1 MLDNTSLSHL
11 SVKSFVPDGRRFG
24 QLRLEVR
31 QHLPVWQHAAISA
44 GSIVL
49 GLAISAA
56 ILVAAGV
63 EPSELLQEVVLDNL
77 LIKENFF
84 AVLRQTAP
92 LLFVGLAAALA
103 FRVRFWNLGIE
114 GQMIWGGIGATTVS
128 VLHIGPASLRLPL
141 MMCFAVLA
149 GMAWASIALLLKM
162 RLRVSEIISTLL
174 LNYIATDYMLHLLY
188 GAWLDPVDS
197 FPHSAQFASYERLP
211 DLSSGISTALL
222 LGSVVV
228 GITWW
233 LVRVSRIGLYM
244 KFVYSNRRMALA
256 IGIPIVK
263 VTVGAVLLSGAL
275 AAAAGFVIA
284 SGLEGR
290 LTQGFY
296 RGYGFSGILIAFLA
310 RNDPLV
316 VTVVAFLVALLF
328 DTGRSLQVFYQ
339 IPFAMVQLIQAIIVT
354 TVAGSEFFIRYRI
367 HWVRGSST

>member
-11 SVKSFVPDGRRFG
+11 SVKSLGARTAHFGR
-24 QLRLEVR
+24 LTLEVR
-31 QHLPVWQHAAISA
+31 QHMPVWQHTAISA
-44 GSIVL
+44 MSIAL
-49 GLAISAA
+49 GLAMSAV
-56 ILVAAGV
+56 ILVLAGV
-63 EPSELLQEVVLDNL
+63 APSDLFQEVVLDNL

-114 GQMIWGGIGATTVS
+114 GQMIWGGIGATAVS
-128 VLHIGPASLRLPL
+128 VFHIGPESSRLPL

-174 LNYIATDYMLHLLY
+174 LNYIAAGYMLHLLY
-188 GAWLDPVDS
+188 GAWLDPADS
-197 FPHSAQFASYERLP
+197 FPHSAQFTAYERLP
-211 DLSSGISTALL
+211 DLPWGTSSALL
-222 LGSVVV
+222 LGLVFV
-228 GITWW
+228 GVAWW
-233 LVRVSRIGLYM
+233 LLRVSRVGLYM
-244 KFVYSNRRMALA
+244 KFVYSNARMALA
-256 IGIPIVK
+256 VGIPIVG
-263 VTVGAVLLSGAL
+263 VTVGAVLLSGAM
-275 AAAAGFVIA
+275 AGAAGFVIA
-284 SGLEGR
+284 TGLEGR

-310 RNDPLV
+310 QNDPLI

-339 IPFAMVQLIQAIIVT
+339 IPFAMVQLIQAVIVT
-354 TVAGSEFFIRYRI
+354 TVAASEFFVRYRI
-367 HWVRGSST
+367 HWARGLSA

>member
-1 MLDNTSLSHL
+1 MLDSTSLSRL
-11 SVKSFVPDGRRFG
+11 SAKSPGTRAFRFG
-24 QLRLEVR
+24 RLTLEVR
-31 QHLPVWQHAAISA
+31 QHMPAWQHVAISA
-44 GSIVL
+44 TSIVL

-56 ILVAAGV
+56 ILVVAGV
-63 EPSELLQEVVLDNL
+63 EPSDLFQEIFLDNL
-77 LIKENFF
+77 LIKENFL

-114 GQMIWGGIGATTVS
+114 GQMIWGGIGATAVS
-128 VLHIGPASLRLPL
+128 VLHIGPESLRLPL

-149 GMAWASIALLLKM
+149 GMAWASVALLLKM

-174 LNYIATDYMLHLLY
+174 LNYIAVNYMLHLLY

-197 FPHSAQFASYERLP
+197 FPHSAQFSTYERLP
-211 DLSSGISTALL
+211 DLPWGMSSALL
-222 LGSVVV
+222 MGLVFV
-228 GITWW
+228 GIAWW
-233 LVRVSRIGLYM
+233 LVRVSRLGLYM
-244 KFVYSNRRMALA
+244 KFVYSNARMALA
-256 IGIPIVK
+256 VGIPIVG

-275 AAAAGFVIA
+275 AATAGFVIA
-284 SGLEGR
+284 TGLEGR

-310 RNDPLV
+310 QNDPLI

-339 IPFAMVQLIQAIIVT
+339 IPFAMVQLIQAVIVT
-354 TVAGSEFFIRYRI
+354 TVAASEFFIRYRI
-367 HWVRGSST
+367 HWVRGLSA

>member
-11 SVKSFVPDGRRFG
+11 SAKSSGARASRFG
-24 QLRLEVR
+24 RLTLEVR
-31 QHLPVWQHAAISA
+31 QHMPVWQHAAISA
-44 GSIVL
+44 TSIAL
-49 GLAISAA
+49 GLAISVA
-56 ILVAAGV
+56 ILAVAGV
-63 EPSELLQEVVLDNL
+63 EPSDLFQEVFLNNL
-77 LIKENFF
+77 LIKENFI

-114 GQMIWGGIGATTVS
+114 GQMIWGGIGATAVS
-128 VLHIGPASLRLPL
+128 VFHIGPEALRLPL

-149 GMAWASIALLLKM
+149 GMAWASSALLLKM

-174 LNYIATDYMLHLLY
+174 LNYIAANYMLHLLY
-188 GAWLDPVDS
+188 GSWLDPVDS
-197 FPHSAQFASYERLP
+197 FPHSAQFAAYERLP
-211 DLSSGISTALL
+211 ELPWGISSALL
-222 LGSVVV
+222 MGLVFV
-228 GITWW
+228 GVAWW
-233 LVRVSRIGLYM
+233 LVRMSRFGLYM
-244 KFVYSNRRMALA
+244 KFVYSNARMALA
-256 IGIPIVK
+256 VGIPIIG

-284 SGLEGR
+284 TGLEGR

-310 RNDPLV
+310 QNDPLI

-339 IPFAMVQLIQAIIVT
+339 IPFAMVQLIQAVIVT
-354 TVAGSEFFIRYRI
+354 TVAASEFFIRYRI
-367 HWVRGSST
+367 HWVRGLSA

>member
-1 MLDNTSLSHL
+1 MLDNTSLSRL
-11 SVKSFVPDGRRFG
+11 SPKSPGTRASRFG
-24 QLRLEVR
+24 RLTLEVR
-31 QHLPVWQHAAISA
+31 QHMPAWQHVAISA
-44 GSIVL
+44 TSVLL

-56 ILVAAGV
+56 ILVVAGV
-63 EPSELLQEVVLDNL
+63 EPSDLFQEIFLDNL
-77 LIKENFF
+77 LIKDNFL

-114 GQMIWGGIGATTVS
+114 GQMIWGGIGATAVS
-128 VLHIGPASLRLPL
+128 VLHIGPEFLRLPL

-149 GMAWASIALLLKM
+149 GMAWAAVALLLKM

-174 LNYIATDYMLHLLY
+174 LNYIAANYMLHLLY

-197 FPHSAQFASYERLP
+197 FPHSAQFSAYERLP
-211 DLSSGISTALL
+211 DLSWGLSSALL
-222 LGSVVV
+222 IGLVFV
-228 GITWW
+228 GIAWW
-233 LVRVSRIGLYM
+233 LVRVSRLGLYM
-244 KFVYSNRRMALA
+244 KFVYSNARMALA
-256 IGIPIVK
+256 VGIPIVG

-275 AAAAGFVIA
+275 AATAGFVIA
-284 SGLEGR
+284 TGLEGR

-310 RNDPLV
+310 QNDPLI

-339 IPFAMVQLIQAIIVT
+339 IPFAMVQLIQAVIVT
-354 TVAGSEFFIRYRI
+354 TVAASEFFVRYRI
-367 HWVRGSST
+367 HWVRGLST